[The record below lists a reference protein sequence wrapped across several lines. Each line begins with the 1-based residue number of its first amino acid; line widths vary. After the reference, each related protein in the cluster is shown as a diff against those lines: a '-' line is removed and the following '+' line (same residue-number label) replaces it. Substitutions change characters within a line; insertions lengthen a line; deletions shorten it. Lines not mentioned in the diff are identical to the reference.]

1 VKVEEVI
8 EALAVADDFGV
19 DRDNFIEF
27 ERRKN
32 CTVYSID
39 GSSLKILDAYSFSIF
54 ARRVGYN
61 KANEKNIIER
71 RVGEI
76 ELDVIYDENADAEND
91 SKRENEEYKIA
102 KEIAGNEIVIF
113 DGCLKYEI
121 EGVVGISKKSGYRKE
136 KTPLLFIIKKVGD
149 EIMKEK
155 CWYYKIEDGIYA
167 VKFNPYSKF
176 VFRVDYFGKYE
187 EEVFSEISALCK
199 DISCLGY
206 PYCLADIH
214 RHVKIGK
221 EEEIYL
227 KHLIQKTAFEKGIS
241 HEEWES
247 IFYDYHDYIE

>member
-1 VKVEEVI
+1 
-8 EALAVADDFGV
+8 
-19 DRDNFIEF
+19 DNFIEF
-27 ERRKN
+27 DRRNN
-32 CTVYSID
+32 CIAYSID

-61 KANEKNIIER
+61 KSNEKNIIER
-71 RVGEI
+71 KIGEI
-76 ELDVIYDENADAEND
+76 ELDVIYGENADVEND
-91 SKRENEEYKIA
+91 SRRENEEYKIA

-113 DGCLKYEI
+113 DGCLKHKV
-121 EGVVGISKKSGYRKE
+121 EGIVGISKKSGYRKE
-136 KTPLLFIIKKVGD
+136 KIPLLFIIKKVGD
-149 EIMKEK
+149 EIMKGK

-176 VFRVDYFGKYE
+176 VFRVDYFGKYTE
-187 EEVFSEISALCK
+187 EIFSEISALCK

-227 KHLIQKTAFEKGIS
+227 KHLIQKIAFEKGIN